1 MDNLFNDNMTL
12 VDIEHRL
19 QTFFLD
25 TGNHHYMLCSI
36 PLTLSDCHY
45 MVKKFKSLTRFQNES
60 GIYEDFSL
68 SIVVMWAFC
77 QKYNLYRENFLE
89 LMEHYMDHMPQHC
102 ARYYVCLMHSV
113 FDEYDLETFG
123 YETYTIEDLCQ
134 IIHKHAE
141 YVS

>member
-1 MDNLFNDNMTL
+1 MDNLFNNNMTL
-12 VDIEHRL
+12 VDIERRL

-25 TGNHHYMLCSI
+25 AGNHHYMLCSI
-36 PLTLSDCHY
+36 PLTVSDCNY

-60 GIYEDFSL
+60 GIYEDFRL

-77 QKYNLYRENFLE
+77 QKYNLYREKFLN

-102 ARYYVCLMHSV
+102 ARYYVSLMHSV
-113 FDEYDLETFG
+113 FDEYELETFG

-141 YVS
+141 YSS